1 MIWKLVRW
9 ASSYCMEVKD
19 KPRAINVHGNP
30 ILFKIW
36 KSLLAH
42 SILFNSLKTSKEK
55 INKDSFPW
63 VHVYGNQNWN
73 SRMSW
78 FGHKILWIPIPFL
91 FLGITH
97 ETEVLYLHRLL
108 VIFLML
114 DTYAIQKETWLQTK
128 IGWHAIVKRVTT
140 HIMFHSIV
148 ISSKQTCMYMAKACT
163 HYETQSTLYIP
174 GNFKLGKIY

>member
-1 MIWKLVRW
+1 MKIITGTFNCFKFI
-9 ASSYCMEVKD
+9 EDFQKK
-19 KPRAINVHGNP
+19 KP
-30 ILFKIW
+30 
-36 KSLLAH
+36 
-42 SILFNSLKTSKEK
+42 
-55 INKDSFPW
+55 NKDSFPW

-114 DTYAIQKETWLQTK
+114 DTYAIQKDTWLQTK

-174 GNFKLGKIY
+174 GNFKVGKIY